1 MFHRFHGDLCFFG
14 LGLDDLLY
22 RSAQNRARLFVVRE
36 LNECRLQR
44 EQLTATIDE
53 LKQEL
58 AALRINKRKDMSSV

>member
-1 MFHRFHGDLCFFG
+1 MFRRFHGDLCFFG
-14 LGLDDLLY
+14 LGWMYGLDDLLY

-58 AALRINKRKDMSSV
+58 ATLRINKQL